1 MENPSS
7 AAVIAAPAVGIAVLP
22 HQLRRRR
29 NVANVMIIA
38 VLAAIALVALK
49 GSLKHFRG
57 EGSCCGGGSTGITRD
72 DIPVKILENPK
83 LGEKVVEISGMHCEN
98 CVFSVTKAINRI
110 EGVSA
115 DVDLKKKRAI
125 VSYDRE
131 ISEDAIRKAVE
142 QEGFK
147 VTEVRNR

>member
-1 MENPSS
+1 M
-7 AAVIAAPAVGIAVLP
+7 
-22 HQLRRRR
+22 
-29 NVANVMIIA
+29 ANVIIIA

-57 EGSCCGGGSTGITRD
+57 EGSCCGGGSTGITRN

-98 CVFSVTKAINRI
+98 CVFSVTRAINRI
-110 EGVSA
+110 EGASA

-147 VTEVRNR
+147 VTEIRNR

>member
-1 MENPSS
+1 M
-7 AAVIAAPAVGIAVLP
+7 
-22 HQLRRRR
+22 
-29 NVANVMIIA
+29 ANVIIIA

-110 EGVSA
+110 EGASA
-115 DVDLKKKRAI
+115 D
-125 VSYDRE
+125 DRE

-147 VTEVRNR
+147 VTEIRNR

>member
-1 MENPSS
+1 
-7 AAVIAAPAVGIAVLP
+7 
-22 HQLRRRR
+22 
-29 NVANVMIIA
+29 
-38 VLAAIALVALK
+38 
-49 GSLKHFRG
+49 
-57 EGSCCGGGSTGITRD
+57 
-72 DIPVKILENPK
+72 
-83 LGEKVVEISGMHCEN
+83 MHCEN

-110 EGVSA
+110 EGVRA

-147 VTEVRNR
+147 VTEIRNR

>member
-1 MENPSS
+1 M
-7 AAVIAAPAVGIAVLP
+7 
-22 HQLRRRR
+22 
-29 NVANVMIIA
+29 ANVIIIVILMMIAIVA
-38 VLAAIALVALK
+38 VK
-49 GSLKHFRG
+49 GSLKHFHG
-57 EGSCCGGGSTGITRD
+57 EGSCCGGGSTGITKA
-72 DIPVKILENPK
+72 DIPVKVLENPK
-83 LGEKVVEISGMHCEN
+83 LGEKVVDISGMHCEN

-110 EGVSA
+110 EGASA

-147 VTEVRNR
+147 VTEIRNR

>member
-1 MENPSS
+1 M
-7 AAVIAAPAVGIAVLP
+7 
-22 HQLRRRR
+22 
-29 NVANVMIIA
+29 
-38 VLAAIALVALK
+38 
-49 GSLKHFRG
+49 
-57 EGSCCGGGSTGITRD
+57 
-72 DIPVKILENPK
+72 KILENPK

-110 EGVSA
+110 EGASA

-131 ISEDAIRKAVE
+131 VSEDAIRKAVE

-147 VTEVRNR
+147 VTEIRNR